1 MPQTFDLILRGG
13 TCVSHRGIVP
23 ADIGVRA
30 GRIAEIGGLSTAGA
44 DQVIDVTGLHIFP
57 GMIDTQ
63 VHFREPGM
71 EEKEDLESGSRA
83 AVLGGVTAVFE
94 MPNTRPTTTDPD
106 ALADKVRRATNR
118 MWCDFGF
125 YFGASPENAG
135 MLGEWERLPGCCGV
149 KVFMGSSTGD
159 LLLDD
164 EDDLRRVLASGARRI
179 AVHAEDEARLKE
191 RKALAKD
198 SAHTHP
204 DWRDEETALR
214 ATKRLVRLASEAG
227 RRVHVLHVTTA
238 QEMAFLADHK
248 DVASVEVTPQHLT
261 LAAPDC
267 YDALGTR
274 AQMNPPIRDATHR
287 DALWRAV
294 SAGVVDVIGSDH
306 APHTLEDKA
315 RPYPLSPAGM
325 PGVQTIVPIML
336 DHVAQGRLTLLQVH
350 DLLCAGPA
358 RLFGLMGKGR
368 LAAGY
373 DADFTV
379 VDLAARRT
387 ITDSMIA
394 SKCGW
399 TPYDGMEVTGWP
411 VMTVVRGALVM
422 RDGELGAAPAGGQAL
437 RFWEGRPA

>member
-1 MPQTFDLILRGG
+1 MTDTFDLILRGG
-13 TCVSHRGIVP
+13 TCVSHRGTAP

-30 GRIAEIGGLSTAGA
+30 GRIAEIGGLSPAGA
-44 DQVIDVTGLHIFP
+44 DQVIDVSGLHVLP
-57 GMIDTQ
+57 GVIDTQ

-71 EEKEDLESGSRA
+71 EEREDLESGSRA

-164 EDDLRRVLASGARRI
+164 EDDLRRVLASGTRRI
-179 AVHAEDEARLKE
+179 AVHAEDEVRLQE
-191 RKALAKD
+191 RKAFAKD

-204 DWRDEETALR
+204 VWRDEETALR
-214 ATKRLVRLASEAG
+214 ATQRLVRLASEAG

-274 AQMNPPIRDATHR
+274 AQMNPPIRDANHR
-287 DALWRAV
+287 EALWRAV
-294 SAGVVDVIGSDH
+294 AAGVVDVIGSDH

-315 RPYPLSPAGM
+315 QPYPQSPSGM

-379 VDLAARRT
+379 VDLQARRT

-411 VMTVVRGALVM
+411 IMTIVRGAVVM
-422 RDGELGAAPAGGQAL
+422 RDDELSGAAAGGQAL
-437 RFWEGRPA
+437 RFWEGRST

>member
-1 MPQTFDLILRGG
+1 MSQ
-13 TCVSHRGIVP
+13 RGIAP
-23 ADIGVRA
+23 ADIGVRD
-30 GRIAEIGGLSTAGA
+30 GRIAEIGSLSTADAGEVVDA
-44 DQVIDVTGLHIFP
+44 TGLHIFP

-106 ALADKVRRATNR
+106 ALADKVRRGTNR

-164 EDDLRRVLASGARRI
+164 ENDLRRVLASGTRRI
-179 AVHAEDEARLKE
+179 AVHAEDEARLQE
-191 RKALAKD
+191 RKPLAKD
-198 SAHTHP
+198 SVHTHP
-204 DWRDEETALR
+204 VWRDEETALR
-214 ATKRLVRLASEAG
+214 ATQRLVRLASEAG
-227 RRVHVLHVTTA
+227 RRVHVLHITTA
-238 QEMAFLADHK
+238 QEMAFLAEHK
-248 DVASVEVTPQHLT
+248 DVASVEATPQHLT

-267 YDALGTR
+267 YDALGTL
-274 AQMNPPIRDATHR
+274 AQMNPPIRDASHR

-294 SAGVVDVIGSDH
+294 TAGVVDVIGSDH
-306 APHTLEDKA
+306 APHTLEEKA
-315 RPYPLSPAGM
+315 RPYPQSPSGF

-336 DHVAQGRLTLLQVH
+336 DHAARGRLSLLQVH
-350 DLLCAGPA
+350 DLLCAGPV
-358 RLFGLMGKGR
+358 RLFGITGKGR
-368 LAAGY
+368 LAMGY
-373 DADFTV
+373 DADFTL

-387 ITDSMIA
+387 ISDAMIA

-411 VMTVVRGALVM
+411 VMTIVRGATVM
-422 RDGELGAAPAGGQAL
+422 RDGELNGSAQGQAL
-437 RFWEGRPA
+437 RFWEGA